1 MENKKFFSE
10 RLFLLRSKKKL
21 SQKALGELLGVSD
34 AAITMMEK
42 GKRSPSFEILCALA
56 DYFEVS
62 IDYLTGRTDKPEINR

>member
-1 MENKKFFSE
+1 MENKKFLSE

>member
-10 RLFLLRSKKKL
+10 RLFLLRSKKRL

-62 IDYLTGRTDKPEINR
+62 IDYLTGRTDNPEINR

>member
-10 RLFLLRSKKKL
+10 RLFLLRSKKRL

-56 DYFEVS
+56 AYFEVS